1 MKIVIIGG
9 VAAGASAAARL
20 RRLDESSE
28 ILLLEKG
35 EFISYANCGLPYH
48 LGKVIEDRDD
58 LLVMSPEKFS
68 AWLNVDVRTKHE
80 VISIDPVKKQLTAKT
95 SKGEKVFSYDKL
107 LLAPGAIPNRSGNLS
122 EIGRAHV

>member
-1 MKIVIIGG
+1 MRVIIVGG

-20 RRLDESSE
+20 RRLDESCE

-48 LGKVIEDRDD
+48 LGKVIKERSG

-68 AWLNVDVRTKHE
+68 AWLNVDVRTR
-80 VISIDPVKKQLTAKT
+80 SLPLTLQE
-95 SKGEKVFSYDKL
+95 SWS
-107 LLAPGAIPNRSGNLS
+107 R
-122 EIGRAHV
+122 

>member
-35 EFISYANCGLPYH
+35 EFISYAN
-48 LGKVIEDRDD
+48 
-58 LLVMSPEKFS
+58 
-68 AWLNVDVRTKHE
+68 
-80 VISIDPVKKQLTAKT
+80 
-95 SKGEKVFSYDKL
+95 
-107 LLAPGAIPNRSGNLS
+107 
-122 EIGRAHV
+122 